1 MRGSGMEVFVTGA
14 SGFVGSAVVAE
25 LRAGGH
31 DVVGLARSEASTAR
45 LLARGARVVHG
56 SLAELD
62 VLHAAATKADGV
74 IHLAYRHGD
83 PAEQAVA
90 SDRAAIEVLGDAL
103 SGTDRPLVVTSGTL
117 VLPAGRVGAEA
128 DAPDPGAAGAGRVV
142 GEQAALRF
150 VERGVRASVIRLA
163 PCVHDRVRRGFVGRL
178 IDAAAEFGFAAYLG
192 DGAQRWPAVNRLDT
206 AGLYRRAVERAPA
219 GSILHGVAEEGV
231 PLRAIAEMI
240 AAELSLPLRQ
250 LSPDQAPG
258 YFGWL
263 AELAGVDA
271 PASSVWT
278 RASLG
283 WSPSHPDLLDD
294 LAHGDFFAGLASKGD
309 RS

>member
-45 LLARGARVVHG
+45 LLARGARGVHG

-150 VERGVRASVIRLA
+150 VKRGVRASVIRLA
-163 PCVHDRVRRGFVGRL
+163 PCVHDRARRGFVGGL
-178 IDAAAEFGFAAYLG
+178 IDAAAEFGFAGYLG
-192 DGAQRWPAVNRLDT
+192 DGAQRWPAVNRRDA

-219 GSILHGVAEEGV
+219 GSVLHGVAEEGV
-231 PLRAIAEMI
+231 PLRAIADMI
-240 AAELSLPLRQ
+240 AAELGLPLRQ
-250 LSPDQAPG
+250 LSADEAPG

-263 AELAGVDA
+263 AELTGGRCAGVQCLDEGVA
-271 PASSVWT
+271 GQEPEPPRSARRPRQRRLLRGSG
-278 RASLG
+278 LG
-283 WSPSHPDLLDD
+283 
-294 LAHGDFFAGLASKGD
+294 
-309 RS
+309 R